1 MNKTIHMITAAM
13 VVIAAMLVPAQASA
27 APVPY
32 RSSACPSYACGSAT
46 ATYWFGDGHGL
57 QWGESVKDTSCGP
70 GSPTAVVKIRIKLS
84 NNSSVW
90 TTPRPDTNCGDDE
103 FKPYSETFYDSHLK
117 VEGFWV
123 RIDNGANNTPFTQG
137 NWIENPTI

>member
-1 MNKTIHMITAAM
+1 MRKTVHMITAVM
-13 VVIAAMLVPAQASA
+13 VVIAATLVPAQASA

-46 ATYWFGDGHGL
+46 ATDWYDDGRGL
-57 QWGESVKDTSCGP
+57 SWGMSVRDTSCGP

-84 NNSSVW
+84 NGSSLW
-90 TTPRPDTNCGDDE
+90 TTPRPDTNCRDNELTPWSDY
-103 FKPYSETFYDSHLK
+103 FFDSHLK

-137 NWIENPTI
+137 NWVENPNF